1 MTLND
6 PLANALS
13 VILQSEKIGRKECVM
28 KPVSTLM
35 KQVLKIMNEQR
46 FIGTFTEVKDRKG
59 NTLRLHL
66 LGAINK
72 CGVVKPRYALS
83 KDGFEKFERRY
94 LPARSMGMLLVSTR
108 KGLMTNAQAK
118 EKKLGGKL
126 IAYCY

>member
-13 VILQSEKIGRKECVM
+13 VILQSDKIGRKDCVLH
-28 KPVSTLM
+28 PVSTLI
-35 KQVLKIMNEQR
+35 KQVLKIMNEQY
-46 FIGTFTEVKDRKG
+46 FIGTLTEVKDRKG

-66 LGAINK
+66 LGAINR
-72 CGVVKPRYALS
+72 CGVVKPRYAVS
-83 KDGFEKFERRY
+83 KDGYEKFERRY
-94 LPARSMGMLLVSTR
+94 LPSRHMGMLIVSTS

-118 EKKLGGKL
+118 EKRLGGKL